1 MAIGAPDRH
10 GGSVVPGPSRI
21 SLLGLPI
28 DAFTHC
34 DLVERVFGDLDSGN
48 GGYIMTANLDNLRGI
63 TRDDTLRS
71 LALTADVRVADG
83 MPLLWASRLRGT
95 PLPDRV
101 AGSDLILTLS
111 EAAAQ
116 RRRSVFLLGGS
127 PGTADRAGEALCK
140 MFAGLE
146 IAGTCCPDL
155 RSPEPAEELERIR
168 AVLEQAGPDIVFIGL
183 PFPKASVLVGVLREH
198 ISATWF
204 LGLGISFSFI
214 CGDIH
219 LAPRWMQSAGLE
231 WLHRLM
237 QEPRRLFKRYI
248 IEGMPFIVTLL
259 SSALADR
266 PWDAGPLCEC
276 VRRYSS
282 LRPGDQASDRLHV
295 AVAKETGGGG
305 VGPIPPRQFS
315 AYRRAVA
322 RSPAAK
328 PDPTEHSQW
337 RPYPRFAPSF
347 PGRTATT
354 AALVA
359 AAMPIA
365 SAVRAAASLPSR
377 FA

>member
-1 MAIGAPDRH
+1 
-10 GGSVVPGPSRI
+10 VVPGPSRI

-28 DAFTHC
+28 DAVTHC

-219 LAPRWMQSAGLE
+219 RASPSDARAEEAFQALHHRRDAVHRHLALVSARGSPVGC
-231 WLHRLM
+231 RTTV
-237 QEPRRLFKRYI
+237 R
-248 IEGMPFIVTLL
+248 VC
-259 SSALADR
+259 SAL
-266 PWDAGPLCEC
+266 LE
-276 VRRYSS
+276 
-282 LRPGDQASDRLHV
+282 L
-295 AVAKETGGGG
+295 
-305 VGPIPPRQFS
+305 
-315 AYRRAVA
+315 
-322 RSPAAK
+322 
-328 PDPTEHSQW
+328 
-337 RPYPRFAPSF
+337 
-347 PGRTATT
+347 AT
-354 AALVA
+354 
-359 AAMPIA
+359 
-365 SAVRAAASLPSR
+365 R
-377 FA
+377 